1 MMTTDALICALYLAA
16 WFGPLALITGILES
30 TIWKDKE

>member
-1 MMTTDALICALYLAA
+1 MADALICALYLAA

-30 TIWKDKE
+30 TIWKEEK